1 MGLGLSLGVGKQD
14 NEMGDMPFSI
24 AIMGRLQYRATQ
36 LKLGDMLYPFAYLDA
51 GVASYMGDF
60 LIFSPNVGLCL
71 EINDKHSVDVV
82 VGYTKQ
88 DDSGALRLAVG
99 YDF

>member
-1 MGLGLSLGVGKQD
+1 
-14 NEMGDMPFSI
+14 
-24 AIMGRLQYRATQ
+24 
-36 LKLGDMLYPFAYLDA
+36 
-51 GVASYMGDF
+51 MGDF

-88 DDSGALRLAVG
+88 NDSGALRLAVG